1 MQYFTINKH
10 TDNSEI
16 FSGYYKSFTDCIEDA
31 VKKQTNLTYI
41 NLKNQNL
48 TNANLDGA
56 EMAGALLSGANLT
69 GANLSE
75 SNLSNAILYNCALY
89 NTCLCYSNLQGCNF
103 SGASFGATL
112 IEGAD
117 IQNSIFSTL
126 SCFDLEFRLTENMTG
141 CLFTTIDGAM
151 HKMSN
156 YPIVL
161 KGLINKHIIVLDNA
175 IKISGKIFPRE
186 LLPTLINKLATHIN
200 QPAIN
205 DNRVFISDLLRSE
218 KLA

>member
-1 MQYFTINKH
+1 MQYFTINRH

-16 FSGYYKSFTDCIEDA
+16 FSGYYKSFTDCLEDA
-31 VKKQTNLTYI
+31 VKKQTDLTYI

-48 TNANLDGA
+48 SNANLDGA
-56 EMAGALLSGANLT
+56 DMAGALLSGTNLT

-75 SNLSNAILYNCALY
+75 SNLSEAIFYNCSLY
-89 NTCLCYSNLQGCNF
+89 NTCFCYSNLQGCNF

-117 IQNSIFSTL
+117 IQNSIFSTS
-126 SCFDLEFRLTENMTG
+126 SCFDLDFCLTENMDG
-141 CLFTTIDGAM
+141 CLFSTIDGAM

-161 KGLINKHIIVLDNA
+161 KGLMNKHIIVLDNA
-175 IKISGKIFPRE
+175 IKISGKIFPRTI
-186 LLPTLINKLATHIN
+186 LPTLINKLAIHIN
-200 QPAIN
+200 QPATN
-205 DNRVFISDLLRSE
+205 DNKLFICDLMQSG